1 MHEILDLI
9 KSNKTKSPTEKL
21 DKHIEKNP
29 IPPKS
34 EFIPNY
40 IRDSKAA
47 EMTVEDLKE
56 LDDRTPQEKKHEE
69 NSEEDIYSIK
79 NFSI

>member
-1 MHEILDLI
+1 
-9 KSNKTKSPTEKL
+9 
-21 DKHIEKNP
+21 
-29 IPPKS
+29 
-34 EFIPNY
+34 
-40 IRDSKAA
+40 
-47 EMTVEDLKE
+47 MTVEDLKE